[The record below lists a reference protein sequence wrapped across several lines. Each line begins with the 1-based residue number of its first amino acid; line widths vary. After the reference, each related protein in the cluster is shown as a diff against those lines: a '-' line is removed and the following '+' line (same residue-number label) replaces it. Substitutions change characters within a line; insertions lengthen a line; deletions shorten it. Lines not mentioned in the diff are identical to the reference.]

1 MDPSALLIKVLS
13 PAENFPSDLAFH
25 VLPKSTV
32 GELKR
37 RISAALDFRPD
48 NDQQRLIY
56 RGKMLT
62 DELVV
67 ESVLGLGPGRD
78 GGAGV

>member
-1 MDPSALLIKVLS
+1 M
-13 PAENFPSDLAFH
+13 
-25 VLPKSTV
+25 

-37 RISAALDFRPD
+37 RISAALEFRPD

-67 ESVLGLGPGRD
+67 GTVLGLGPGKD
-78 GGAGV
+78 GGAGVRSPVLSPTLALLQN